1 MKKLLVF
8 LYLVLLPFAM
18 NANTGIKEVDG
29 ILCQVDSESQ
39 NADVLPTSEEPITVK
54 TQTARK

>member
-1 MKKLLVF
+1 MKKLIVF

-29 ILCQVDSESQ
+29 ILCQADCESQ
-39 NADVLPTSEEPITVK
+39 NADFTY
-54 TQTARK
+54 